1 MEFATLNNG
10 LKMPL
15 IGLGT
20 YPYNG
25 DELKTVLDLCW
36 NEGYRL
42 FDTAWLYGNEKALG
56 AFLQTKESNE
66 AFITSKVHADQLYYY
81 YNPRFHFGVNKTTL
95 KGAYKSSCQ
104 KLGINQV
111 DLYLLHAPFDN
122 FCKLYTSMTKLYKQG
137 AMKAIGVSNF
147 TIKDLERLLKTT
159 DVVPAVNQ
167 IEMNPLNNNRPLVDY
182 CRGKGIVVE
191 AFSPFGRGML
201 TKEIMENQ
209 TLKSIAEKYDKT
221 VAQVV
226 LRWLT
231 QQGIVAIPRSNKIEK
246 IRQNIDVFDFHLTD
260 DEINNIY
267 GLNKNIHTVGGKIRI
282 GAD

>member
-15 IGLGT
+15 LGLGT

-25 DELKTVLDLCW
+25 DELKTVLDFCW

-42 FDTAWLYGNEKALG
+42 FDTAWLYENEKVLG
-56 AFLQTKESNE
+56 EFLQTKG
-66 AFITSKVHADQLYYY
+66 AKDFFVTSKVHANQLYYY
-81 YNPRFHFGVNKTTL
+81 YNPRFHFGVRKTTI
-95 KGAYKSSCQ
+95 KGAYKSSCH

-122 FCKLYTSMTKLYKQG
+122 YCELYAYMTKLYKQG
-137 AMKAIGVSNF
+137 AMKSIGVSNF
-147 TIKDLERLLKTT
+147 TIKDLEKLLSTT
-159 DVVPAVNQ
+159 DVVPAINQ
-167 IEMNPLNNNRPLVDY
+167 IEMNPLNSNRSLVDY
-182 CRGKGIVVE
+182 CKSKGIVVE

-201 TKEIMENQ
+201 TKEIMDNP
-209 TLKSIAEKYDKT
+209 TLKLIADKYEKS

-246 IRQNIDVFDFHLTD
+246 IRQNINVFDFRLTN

-267 GLNKNIHTVGGKIRI
+267 VLNKNIHTVGGKIRI

>member
-25 DELKTVLDLCW
+25 DELKTVLELCW

-42 FDTAWLYGNEKALG
+42 FDTAWLYQNEKVLG
-56 AFLQTKESNE
+56 EFLQIKESNE
-66 AFITSKVHADQLYYY
+66 AFITSKVHANQLYYY
-81 YNPRFHFGVNKTTL
+81 YNPRLHLGIHKTTV
-95 KGAYKSSCQ
+95 KGAYQGSCQ
-104 KLGINQV
+104 QIGVKQLN
-111 DLYLLHAPFDN
+111 LYLLHAPFDN
-122 FCKLYTSMTKLYKQG
+122 YSKLYTSMAKLYKQG

-147 TIKDLERLLKTT
+147 TIKDLESLLKTT

-167 IEMNPLNNNRPLVDY
+167 IEMNPLNSNRSLVDY
-182 CRGKGIVVE
+182 CSSKGIVVE

-201 TKEIMENQ
+201 TKEIMDNQ
-209 TLKSIAEKYDKT
+209 ILKSIAEKYGKT

-246 IRQNIDVFDFHLTD
+246 LRQNISVFDFNLSTV
-260 DEINNIY
+260 EIDSIY
-267 GLNKNIHTVGGKIRI
+267 GLNKDIHTVGGKIRI
-282 GAD
+282 GND

>member
-10 LKMPL
+10 LKMPM

-20 YPYNG
+20 FPYNG
-25 DELKTVLDLCW
+25 NELKMVLDLCW

-42 FDTAWLYGNEKALG
+42 FDTAWLYQNEKAVG
-56 AFLQTKESNE
+56 EFLQIKNISE

-81 YNPRFHFGVNKTTL
+81 YNPRFHLGFNKTTV
-95 KGAYKSSCQ
+95 KGAYKDSCQ
-104 KLGINQV
+104 LLGV
-111 DLYLLHAPFDN
+111 KRLDLYLLHAPFDN
-122 FCKLYTSMTKLYKQG
+122 CCKLFASMIKLYNQG
-137 AMKAIGVSNF
+137 AVKAIGVSNF
-147 TIKDLERLLKTT
+147 TVKDLERLLSTT

-167 IEMNPLNNNRPLVDY
+167 IEMNPLNSNQSLVDY
-182 CRGKGIVVE
+182 CKSKGIVVE

-201 TKEIMENQ
+201 TKEIMENPV
-209 TLKSIAEKYDKT
+209 LKSIAEKYNKT

-246 IRQNIDVFDFHLTD
+246 IKQNISVFDFNLTD
-260 DEINNIY
+260 DEIGGIY
-267 GLNKNIHTVGGKIRI
+267 GLNKNIHTVGGIIRI
-282 GAD
+282 GDN